1 MSEKTKPQTDPNK
14 DTKPTDP
21 SEVKPTQDDALQIVQ
36 TPENPNDDLPE
47 MQDLEKLRLAAE
59 AGKPLEEALKGE
71 LPSDTDPDKGV
82 DKGEKGALPA
92 EPKPGEQAEPGE
104 GGDLKEGDEGKSE
117 QEKLQAELDRVKGEL
132 RRRDGR
138 YGSEKQQL
146 LARIEI
152 LEQDLQRAVSAIPA
166 REPAK
171 KPEESTIV
179 APEKMADPTDEDLK
193 AYYGD
198 DFEEFMG
205 RDYAVRLYKANQ
217 IAAARREQEIVSAIE
232 QKVRA
237 HLDGMQ
243 AQSTLDQAIAEIEKD
258 VPGIRELDEN
268 ASVNGFAAY
277 LDEEAGETG
286 FTRREVAARAIQT
299 IQTSRDSSAI
309 SRAKS
314 TLKGIY
320 AGFPIGG
327 EGEEKDPAPGEGNE
341 GATRKPKPDPRSLV
355 MPSTSKADRKPA
367 DAGSTMTLDQADA
380 ALRQAEKDGNL
391 DKVMA
396 RLFDMTAKN
405 QIIS

>member
-1 MSEKTKPQTDPNK
+1 MSGKTKPQTDPK

-36 TPENPNDDLPE
+36 TPENPTADLPE

-71 LPSDTDPDKGV
+71 SPGDTDPDKGG
-82 DKGEKGALPA
+82 DKDEKGTLQK

-104 GGDLKEGDEGKSE
+104 GGEPKDEEGKSE
-117 QEKLQAELDRVKGEL
+117 PEKLQAELDRVKGEL

-152 LEQDLQRAVSAIPA
+152 LEQDLQRAVSALPT

-217 IAAARREQEIVSAIE
+217 IAAARREQEIVSAVE

-320 AGFPIGG
+320 EKFPIGG

-341 GATRKPKPDPRSLV
+341 GATRKTRPDPRSLV
-355 MPSTSKADRKPA
+355 MPTTSKADRKPA
-367 DAGSTMTLDQADA
+367 AAAGTTMTLNQVDA
-380 ALRQAEKDGNL
+380 ALKKAEKDGNL
-391 DKVMA
+391 DAVMA
-396 RLFDMTAKN
+396 KAFELATKN
-405 QIIS
+405 QIIG